1 MATHQLTHL
10 EKNWVDIRKSSRADS
25 EMHSP
30 IGSYQGSNP
39 AVFTAN
45 ATGTTTTLVG
55 ASANLTTSLNVLR
68 IGEKFVLFDS
78 TGKAKEDTVFKV
90 TAHNGTTTVTF
101 TPAAKV
107 ATASGD
113 VAKIVASDATD
124 SMQSLD
130 DALIAT
136 GKYTQAS
143 CDKLSTNDKIYA
155 LRVETDLTGT
165 RGF

>member
-1 MATHQLTHL
+1 MATHQLTHID
-10 EKNWVDIRKSSRADS
+10 KNWVDTRKSSRQDP
-25 EMHSP
+25 EMHTP
-30 IGSYQGSNP
+30 IGSYQGANA
-39 AVFTAN
+39 AVFIAN
-45 ATGTTTTLVG
+45 ASGSTTTIVG
-55 ASANLTTSLNVLR
+55 AAANLTTSLNVLR
-68 IGEKFVLFDS
+68 IGEKFMLFDS
-78 TGKAKEDTVFKV
+78 TGKSKEDTVFKV

-143 CDKLSTNDKIYA
+143 CDKMTANDKVYA
-155 LRVETDLTGT
+155 LRVETDFTGT